1 MQKYAVIKVNG
12 SQYRVSEGDE
22 LLVDRSK
29 KVEPEVLL
37 IVDGGDIKIGKPFI
51 KEGKIKVSVL
61 GDEKGDKI
69 VVQKYKAKSR
79 YRKKIGFRA
88 SYTKIKI
95 DKITS

>member
-51 KEGKIKVSVL
+51 ATGR
-61 GDEKGDKI
+61 
-69 VVQKYKAKSR
+69 KYLS
-79 YRKKIGFRA
+79 FM
-88 SYTKIKI
+88 
-95 DKITS
+95 